1 MITLPPYCRDPFTY
15 HRRKTRVVNVGDVPL
30 GGDHPIRLQSMT
42 ISNTMDTDA
51 AVAETIQLVEA
62 GCELVRL
69 TAPSLNEAENLRH
82 IKAALH
88 RHGVRVPLIADIHF
102 TPNAALKAAEYVEKV
117 RINPGN
123 YADKK
128 KFAEREYTDSEYAAE
143 LERIEQRFK
152 PLVLKLKQYGVAM
165 RIGTNHGSLSD
176 RIMNRFGDTPQGM
189 VESALEFVRIC
200 RRYDYHDIVL
210 SMKASNPLVMIQAY
224 RLLAAR
230 MDEEGMDYPFHLG
243 VTEAG
248 DGVEGRVKS
257 AIGIGALLEDGIGD
271 TIRVSLTED
280 AVHELPAAHAIAAPY
295 NRRQARNA
303 PELSF
308 PRRRESTGPE
318 SGPAPDPV
326 SSTGQALI
334 RGPRPALGSPENL
347 DFRSP
352 VGAGDK
358 PRASDAALPAGIENV
373 PYTSLGGGSLEE
385 RRNPYGYNRRFSHEI
400 GLGSLAVGGS
410 QPVRVELATTV
421 PVTDLDGTL
430 AQIEALTIS
439 AQPND
444 PVCEIVRLRAGTP
457 AELQALARLNER
469 LTSRPLHLGEGW
481 GEGQGRE
488 SPVAPLLSL
497 CVPLASLAGVPP
509 LAGLVKIVTPP
520 PSENDPA
527 AWDQQVRRALMG
539 SQQRAAALEWRLSLA
554 SIPSF
559 LRDLHGSTL
568 AGLAHTASRLAELAG
583 RFTPSPLVG
592 EGRGEGET
600 PVGLFEPPV
609 QAGGKL
615 CPVVFSLD
623 VSEPLPA
630 YRYLAAHLDAQGHA
644 YPLHLKTTALH
655 GRDDRLYQAAIQLG
669 ALLCDGFGDSIQ
681 IDSGAAPDEAVRLS
695 YTILQAVRL
704 RMSRTEFISCPSCG
718 RTLFNLQTTT
728 ERIKSRMSHLKD
740 VKIAIMGCI
749 VNGPGEMADADFG
762 YVGSGPGKIS
772 LYVGKEC
779 VERSIPDAQA
789 EERLIQLIKDHGKW
803 VDAV

>member
-15 HRRKTRVVNVGDVPL
+15 QRRKTRVINVGDVPI

-42 ISNTMDTDA
+42 ISDTMDTDA

-82 IKAALH
+82 VKAALN
-88 RHGVRVPLIADIHF
+88 RRGVRVPLIADIHF
-102 TPNAALKAAEYVEKV
+102 TPNAALKAAEVVEKV

-128 KFAEREYTDSEYAAE
+128 RFAEREYTEREYEAE

-152 PLVLKLKQYGVAM
+152 PLVLKLKHYGVAM

-200 RRYDYHDIVL
+200 QRYDYHDIVL

-295 NRRQARNA
+295 NRRQARA
-303 PELSF
+303 E
-308 PRRRESTGPE
+308 
-318 SGPAPDPV
+318 PDTP
-326 SSTGQALI
+326 
-334 RGPRPALGSPENL
+334 
-347 DFRSP
+347 
-352 VGAGDK
+352 
-358 PRASDAALPAGIENV
+358 LP
-373 PYTSLGGGSLEE
+373 PGGGRGRECPDE
-385 RRNPYGYNRRFSHEI
+385 RRNPYGYDRRFSREVALG
-400 GLGSLAVGGS
+400 GLAMGGG

-430 AQIEALTIS
+430 AQIEALTVP
-439 AQPND
+439 AHPND
-444 PVCEIVRLRAGTP
+444 PVCEIVRLRAETP
-457 AELQALARLNER
+457 VELHALASLNER
-469 LTSRPLHLGEGW
+469 LTALPLPLGEGR
-481 GEGQGRE
+481 GEG
-488 SPVAPLLSL
+488 PLLSL
-497 CVPLASLAGVPP
+497 CVSLSRLSAVPP
-509 LAGLVKIVTPP
+509 LAGLVKIVTAPP
-520 PSENDPA
+520 REDDPT
-527 AWDQQVRRALMG
+527 AWDQHARRALMW
-539 SQQRAAALEWRLSLA
+539 SQQRGTALEWRLSTA

-559 LRDLHGSTL
+559 IRDKHGAAL

-583 RFTPSPLVG
+583 LFQPS
-592 EGRGEGET
+592 
-600 PVGLFEPPV
+600 
-609 QAGGKL
+609 
-615 CPVVFSLD
+615 PVVFSLD
-623 VSEPLPA
+623 VPEPLPA
-630 YRYLAAHLDAQGHA
+630 YRYLAVHLDAEGHA
-644 YPLHLKTTALH
+644 CPLHLKTAALH
-655 GRDDRLYQAAIQLG
+655 GRDDLMYQAAIQLG

-681 IDSGAAPDEAVRLS
+681 IDSDAAPAEAVHLS
-695 YTILQAVRL
+695 YTILQAARL
-704 RMSRTEFISCPSCG
+704 RMSKTEFISCPSCG

-779 VERSIPDAQA
+779 VERNIPSEHA
-789 EERLIQLIKDHGKW
+789 EERLVQLIKDHGKW

>member
-1 MITLPPYCRDPFTY
+1 MITLPSYCRDPFTY
-15 HRRKTRVVNVGDVPL
+15 QRRRTRVVNIGDVPL
-30 GGDHPIRLQSMT
+30 GGEHPIRLQSMT
-42 ISNTMDTDA
+42 ISDTMDTAA
-51 AVAETIQLVEA
+51 AVAETVQLVEA

-82 IKAALH
+82 IKTALN
-88 RHGVRVPLIADIHF
+88 RRGVRVPLIADIHF

-128 KFAEREYTDSEYAAE
+128 KFAEREYTDSEYEAE

-280 AVHELPAAHAIAAPY
+280 AVHELPAAYAIAAPY
-295 NRRQARNA
+295 NRRKARA
-303 PELSF
+303 EV
-308 PRRRESTGPE
+308 
-318 SGPAPDPV
+318 PD
-326 SSTGQALI
+326 
-334 RGPRPALGSPENL
+334 
-347 DFRSP
+347 
-352 VGAGDK
+352 
-358 PRASDAALPAGIENV
+358 LPL
-373 PYTSLGGGSLEE
+373 PLGGGRGRGIPVGPEE
-385 RRNPYGYNRRFSHEI
+385 RRNPYGYDRRFSHEV
-400 GLGSLAVGGS
+400 GLGSLAMGGG

-430 AQIEALTIS
+430 AQIHALTVA

-444 PVCEIVRLRAGTP
+444 PVCEIVRLRAKTP
-457 AELQALARLNER
+457 AEFKALANLQER
-469 LTSRPLHLGEGW
+469 LTALPLPLGEGW
-481 GEGQGRE
+481 GEGQSQE
-488 SPVAPLLSL
+488 SPAPPLLSL
-497 CVPLASLAGVPP
+497 RVPLTALAAVPTLTG
-509 LAGLVKIVTPP
+509 LAKIVTAP
-520 PSENDPA
+520 PSEDDPA
-527 AWDQQVRRALMG
+527 AWDQQVRRALMW
-539 SQQRAAALEWRLSLA
+539 SQQHGAALEWCLGPA
-554 SIPSF
+554 SIPPF
-559 LRDLHGSTL
+559 IRDQHGAAL
-568 AGLAHTASRLAELAG
+568 AGLAHTASRLADIAA
-583 RFTPSPLVG
+583 
-592 EGRGEGET
+592 
-600 PVGLFEPPV
+600 LFQP
-609 QAGGKL
+609 
-615 CPVVFSLD
+615 CPVLFSLD
-623 VSEPLPA
+623 VPEPLPA

-644 YPLHLKTTALH
+644 CPLHLKTTVLQ

-681 IDSGAAPDEAVRLS
+681 IDSDAAPDEAVRLS
-695 YTILQAVRL
+695 YAVLQAARL
-704 RMSRTEFISCPSCG
+704 RMSKTEFISCPSCG

-779 VERSIPDAQA
+779 VERNIPSEQA

>member
-15 HRRKTRVVNVGDVPL
+15 HRRKTRVVNVGDVPI

-42 ISNTMDTDA
+42 ISDTMDTDA
-51 AVAETIQLVEA
+51 AVAETIQLVDA

-82 IKAALH
+82 IKAALN
-88 RHGVRVPLIADIHF
+88 RRGVRVPLIADIHF

-128 KFAEREYTDSEYAAE
+128 KFAEREYTDREYEAE

-200 RRYDYHDIVL
+200 RRYDYHAIVL
-210 SMKASNPLVMIQAY
+210 SMKASNPQVMIQAY

-230 MDEEGMDYPFHLG
+230 MDEEAMDYPFHLG

-280 AVHELPAAHAIAAPY
+280 AVYELPAAHAIAAPY
-295 NRRQARNA
+295 NRRQARA
-303 PELSF
+303 E
-308 PRRRESTGPE
+308 
-318 SGPAPDPV
+318 PDTP
-326 SSTGQALI
+326 
-334 RGPRPALGSPENL
+334 
-347 DFRSP
+347 
-352 VGAGDK
+352 
-358 PRASDAALPAGIENV
+358 LP
-373 PYTSLGGGSLEE
+373 LGGGRGREILDE
-385 RRNPYGYNRRFSHEI
+385 RRNPYGYDRRFSREV
-400 GLGSLAVGGS
+400 GLGSLAMGGG

-430 AQIEALTIS
+430 AQIEVLTVP

-444 PVCEIVRLRAGTP
+444 PVCEIVRLRAETP
-457 AELQALARLNER
+457 DELQALTSLNER
-469 LTSRPLHLGEGW
+469 LTSLLPPLPLGEGR
-481 GEGQGRE
+481 GEG
-488 SPVAPLLSL
+488 PLLSL
-497 CVPLASLAGVPP
+497 CVPLASLADVPP
-509 LAGLVKIVTPP
+509 LAGLAKIVVAPRC
-520 PSENDPA
+520 ENDPA
-527 AWDQQVRRALMG
+527 DWDRQARRALIWSHQHG
-539 SQQRAAALEWRLSLA
+539 TALEWRLSTA

-559 LRDLHGSTL
+559 IRDKHGATL
-568 AGLAHTASRLAELAG
+568 GGLAHTASRLAELAG
-583 RFTPSPLVG
+583 
-592 EGRGEGET
+592 
-600 PVGLFEPPV
+600 LFQPN
-609 QAGGKL
+609 
-615 CPVVFSLD
+615 PVVFSLD
-623 VSEPLPA
+623 VAEPLPA

-644 YPLHLKTTALH
+644 CPLHLKTTALH
-655 GRDDRLYQAAIQLG
+655 GSDDPMYQAAIQLG
-669 ALLCDGFGDSIQ
+669 APLCDGFGDSIQ
-681 IDSGAAPDEAVRLS
+681 IDSDVAPAEAVHLS
-695 YTILQAVRL
+695 YTILQAARL
-704 RMSRTEFISCPSCG
+704 RMSKTEFISCPSCG

-772 LYVGKEC
+772 LYVGKAC
-779 VERSIPDAQA
+779 VERNIPTEQA

>member
-1 MITLPPYCRDPFTY
+1 MITPPPYCRDPFAY
-15 HRRKTRVVNVGDVPL
+15 QRRKTRVVNVGDVPL

-42 ISNTMDTDA
+42 ISDTMDTDA

-82 IKAALH
+82 IKAALN
-88 RHGVRVPLIADIHF
+88 RRGVRVPLIADIHF

-128 KFAEREYTDSEYAAE
+128 RFAEREYTDREYEAE

-152 PLVLKLKQYGVAM
+152 PLVLKLKHYGVAM

-295 NRRQARNA
+295 NRRQTSNT
-303 PELSF
+303 P
-308 PRRRESTGPE
+308 P
-318 SGPAPDPV
+318 
-326 SSTGQALI
+326 
-334 RGPRPALGSPENL
+334 
-347 DFRSP
+347 
-352 VGAGDK
+352 
-358 PRASDAALPAGIENV
+358 
-373 PYTSLGGGSLEE
+373 SLGGNTASNPLPLGGGRGREFPDE
-385 RRNPYGYNRRFSHEI
+385 RRNPYGYDRRFSREVA
-400 GLGSLAVGGS
+400 LGSLATGGG

-421 PVTDLDGTL
+421 PVTDLDGTV
-430 AQIEALTIS
+430 AQIEALAVP

-444 PVCEIVRLRAGTP
+444 PVCELVRLRAETP
-457 AELQALARLNER
+457 EELAALMNLNER
-469 LTSRPLHLGEGW
+469 LTSPPLPLGEGW
-481 GEGQGRE
+481 GEG
-488 SPVAPLLSL
+488 PLLSL
-497 CVPLASLAGVPP
+497 DVPLTNLSAVPP
-509 LAGLVKIVTPP
+509 LAGLVKIVTAP
-520 PSENDPA
+520 PSDDNPA
-527 AWDQQVRRALMG
+527 TWDQHVRRALMW
-539 SQQRAAALEWRLSLA
+539 SQQRGTALEWCLSPA
-554 SIPSF
+554 SIPLF
-559 LRDLHGSTL
+559 IRDQHDSIL
-568 AGLAHTASRLAELAG
+568 AGLAHTASRLADLA
-583 RFTPSPLVG
+583 T
-592 EGRGEGET
+592 
-600 PVGLFEPPV
+600 LFQP
-609 QAGGKL
+609 

-623 VSEPLPA
+623 VPEPLPA
-630 YRYLAAHLDAQGHA
+630 YRYLAAHLDAEGHA
-644 YPLHLKTTALH
+644 CPLHLKTAALH
-655 GRDDRLYQAAIQLG
+655 GRDDLMYQAAIQLG

-681 IDSGAAPDEAVRLS
+681 IDSGAAPGEAVHLS
-695 YTILQAVRL
+695 YVILQAARL
-704 RMSRTEFISCPSCG
+704 RMSKTEFISCPSCG

-779 VERSIPDAQA
+779 VERNIPSEHA

>member
-1 MITLPPYCRDPFTY
+1 MIALPPYCQDPFTY

-42 ISNTMDTDA
+42 ISDTMDTDA
-51 AVAETIQLVEA
+51 AVAETVQLVEA

-82 IKAALH
+82 IKAALN
-88 RHGVRVPLIADIHF
+88 RRGVRVPLIADIHF

-128 KFAEREYTDSEYAAE
+128 KFAEREYTDSEYEAE

-200 RRYDYHDIVL
+200 RRYDYHEIVL

-230 MDEEGMDYPFHLG
+230 MDEAGMDYPFHLG

-280 AVHELPAAHAIAAPY
+280 AVYELPAAYAIAAPY
-295 NRRQARNA
+295 NRRKARA
-303 PELSF
+303 
-308 PRRRESTGPE
+308 ESDTP
-318 SGPAPDPV
+318 
-326 SSTGQALI
+326 L
-334 RGPRPALGSPENL
+334 
-347 DFRSP
+347 
-352 VGAGDK
+352 
-358 PRASDAALPAGIENV
+358 
-373 PYTSLGGGSLEE
+373 SLGGGRGKELFDE
-385 RRNPYGYNRRFSHEI
+385 RRNPYGYDRRCTHEVS
-400 GLGSLAVGGS
+400 LGSLAMGGG

-430 AQIEALTIS
+430 AQTDALTVP

-444 PVCEIVRLRAGTP
+444 PVCEIVRLRAETP
-457 AELQALARLNER
+457 AELQALTRLNER
-469 LTSRPLHLGEGW
+469 LRQNPAT
-481 GEGQGRE
+481 
-488 SPVAPLLSL
+488 PLLSL
-497 CVPLASLAGVPP
+497 SVPLADLADVPP
-509 LAGLVKIVTPP
+509 LAGLVKIVSEPP
-520 PSENDPA
+520 CETDPT
-527 AWDQQVRRALMG
+527 AWNQHVRRALMW
-539 SQQRAAALEWRLSLA
+539 SQQRGTALEWHLSPA
-554 SIPSF
+554 SIPPF
-559 LRDLHGSTL
+559 IQDAHGSTL
-568 AGLAHTASRLAELAG
+568 AGLAHTASRLDELAG
-583 RFTPSPLVG
+583 
-592 EGRGEGET
+592 
-600 PVGLFEPPV
+600 LFQP
-609 QAGGKL
+609 

-623 VSEPLPA
+623 VPEPLPA

-644 YPLHLKTTALH
+644 CPLHLKTAALH
-655 GRDDRLYQAAIQLG
+655 SRDDLMYQAAIQLG

-681 IDSGAAPDEAVRLS
+681 IDSDAAPAEAVHLS
-695 YTILQAVRL
+695 YVILQAARL
-704 RMSRTEFISCPSCG
+704 RMSKTEFISCPSCG

-779 VERSIPDAQA
+779 VERNIPTDQA
-789 EERLIQLIKDHGKW
+789 EERLVQLIKDHGKW
-803 VDAV
+803 MDAV

>member
-1 MITLPPYCRDPFTY
+1 MITLPSYCRDPFTY

-42 ISNTMDTDA
+42 ISDTMDTDA
-51 AVAETIQLVEA
+51 AVAETVQLVEA

-82 IKAALH
+82 IKAALN
-88 RHGVRVPLIADIHF
+88 RRGVRVPLIADIHF

-128 KFAEREYTDSEYAAE
+128 RFAEREYTDSEYEAE

-200 RRYDYHDIVL
+200 RRYDYHEIVL

-230 MDEEGMDYPFHLG
+230 MDEEGMNYPFHLG

-280 AVHELPAAHAIAAPY
+280 AVCELPAAHAIAAPY
-295 NRRQARNA
+295 NRRKARA
-303 PELSF
+303 E
-308 PRRRESTGPE
+308 
-318 SGPAPDPV
+318 APDIPHPL
-326 SSTGQALI
+326 G
-334 RGPRPALGSPENL
+334 RGRGREI
-347 DFRSP
+347 P
-352 VGAGDK
+352 VGPD
-358 PRASDAALPAGIENV
+358 
-373 PYTSLGGGSLEE
+373 E
-385 RRNPYGYNRRFSHEI
+385 RRNPYGYDRRLSREV
-400 GLGSLAVGGS
+400 GLGSLAVGGG

-430 AQIEALTIS
+430 AQIDALTVP

-444 PVCEIVRLRAGTP
+444 PVCEIVRLRAETP
-457 AELQALARLNER
+457 DELHALTSLNER
-469 LTSRPLHLGEGW
+469 LRQNPAT
-481 GEGQGRE
+481 
-488 SPVAPLLSL
+488 PLLSL
-497 CVPLASLAGVPP
+497 CVPLADLADVPP
-509 LAGLVKIVTPP
+509 LAGLVKIVSEPP
-520 PSENDPA
+520 CETDPT
-527 AWDQQVRRALMG
+527 AWDQHVRRALMW
-539 SQQRAAALEWRLSLA
+539 SQQHGTALEWRLSPA
-554 SIPSF
+554 SVPPFI
-559 LRDLHGSTL
+559 RDPHGSTL
-568 AGLAHTASRLAELAG
+568 AELVHTASRLAELA
-583 RFTPSPLVG
+583 S
-592 EGRGEGET
+592 
-600 PVGLFEPPV
+600 LFQP
-609 QAGGKL
+609 
-615 CPVVFSLD
+615 CPVLFSID
-623 VSEPLPA
+623 VPEPLPA

-644 YPLHLKTTALH
+644 CPLHLKTTVLQ

-681 IDSGAAPDEAVRLS
+681 IDSAAAPAEAVHLS
-695 YTILQAVRL
+695 YAVLQAARL
-704 RMSRTEFISCPSCG
+704 RMSKTEFISCPSCG

-728 ERIKSRMSHLKD
+728 GRIKSRMSHLKD

-779 VERSIPDAQA
+779 VERNIPSDQA

>member
-15 HRRKTRVVNVGDVPL
+15 HRRKTRVVNIGDVSI

-42 ISNTMDTDA
+42 ISDTMDTDA
-51 AVAETIQLVEA
+51 VVAETVQLVDA

-82 IKAALH
+82 IKAALN
-88 RHGVRVPLIADIHF
+88 RRGVRVPLIADIHF

-128 KFAEREYTDSEYAAE
+128 RFAEREYTDSEYEAE

-200 RRYDYHDIVL
+200 RRHDYHDIVL

-295 NRRQARNA
+295 NRRKERAEAQEI
-303 PELSF
+303 P
-308 PRRRESTGPE
+308 GP
-318 SGPAPDPV
+318 
-326 SSTGQALI
+326 
-334 RGPRPALGSPENL
+334 
-347 DFRSP
+347 
-352 VGAGDK
+352 
-358 PRASDAALPAGIENV
+358 
-373 PYTSLGGGSLEE
+373 EE
-385 RRNPYGYNRRFSHEI
+385 RRNPYGYDRRLSHEV
-400 GLGSLAVGGS
+400 GLGSLAMGGG

-430 AQIEALTIS
+430 AQIDALTVA

-444 PVCEIVRLRAGTP
+444 PVCEIVRLRAETP
-457 AELQALARLNER
+457 DELHALTSLNER
-469 LTSRPLHLGEGW
+469 LRQNPAT
-481 GEGQGRE
+481 
-488 SPVAPLLSL
+488 PLLSL
-497 CVPLASLAGVPP
+497 CVPLADLADVPP
-509 LAGLVKIVTPP
+509 LAGLVKIVSEPP
-520 PSENDPA
+520 CETDPT
-527 AWDQQVRRALMG
+527 AWDQHVRRALMW
-539 SQQRAAALEWRLSLA
+539 SQQHGTALEWRLSLI
-554 SIPSF
+554 SVPPFI
-559 LRDLHGSTL
+559 RDPHGSTL
-568 AGLAHTASRLAELAG
+568 AGLVHTASRLAELA
-583 RFTPSPLVG
+583 S
-592 EGRGEGET
+592 
-600 PVGLFEPPV
+600 LFQP
-609 QAGGKL
+609 
-615 CPVVFSLD
+615 CPVLFSID
-623 VSEPLPA
+623 VPEPLPA

-644 YPLHLKTTALH
+644 CPLHLKTTVLQ

-681 IDSGAAPDEAVRLS
+681 IDSDAAPAEAVHLS
-695 YTILQAVRL
+695 YAVLQAARL
-704 RMSRTEFISCPSCG
+704 RMSKTEFISCPSCG

-728 ERIKSRMSHLKD
+728 GRIKSRMSHLKD

-779 VERSIPDAQA
+779 VERNIPAGQA
-789 EERLIQLIKDHGKW
+789 EERLIQLVKDHGKW

>member
-15 HRRKTRVVNVGDVPL
+15 HRRKTRVVNVGDVRI

-42 ISNTMDTDA
+42 ISDTMDTDA
-51 AVAETIQLVEA
+51 AVAETVQLVEA

-82 IKAALH
+82 IKAALN
-88 RHGVRVPLIADIHF
+88 RRGVRVPLIADIHF
-102 TPNAALKAAEYVEKV
+102 TPNAALKAAEVVEKV

-128 KFAEREYTDSEYAAE
+128 RFAEREYTDGEYEAE

-280 AVHELPAAHAIAAPY
+280 AVYELPAAHAIAAPY
-295 NRRQARNA
+295 NRRQARA
-303 PELSF
+303 E
-308 PRRRESTGPE
+308 GPE
-318 SGPAPDPV
+318 IPGP
-326 SSTGQALI
+326 
-334 RGPRPALGSPENL
+334 
-347 DFRSP
+347 
-352 VGAGDK
+352 
-358 PRASDAALPAGIENV
+358 
-373 PYTSLGGGSLEE
+373 EE
-385 RRNPYGYNRRFSHEI
+385 RRNPYGYDRRFSYEV
-400 GLGSLAVGGS
+400 GLGSLATGGN
-410 QPVRVELATTV
+410 QPVRVELSTTI
-421 PVTDLDGTL
+421 PVTDLEGTL
-430 AQIEALTIS
+430 AQIEALTVP

-444 PVCEIVRLRAGTP
+444 PVCEIVRLRAETS
-457 AELQALARLNER
+457 AELQTLASLNER
-469 LTSRPLHLGEGW
+469 LQENAAT
-481 GEGQGRE
+481 
-488 SPVAPLLSL
+488 PLLSL
-497 CVPLASLAGVPP
+497 CVPLASLADVPP
-509 LAGLVKIVTPP
+509 LAGLAKIVVAPP
-520 PSENDPA
+520 CENDPA
-527 AWDQQVRRALMG
+527 DWDRQARRALMWSHQHG
-539 SQQRAAALEWRLSLA
+539 TALEWCLSTA
-554 SIPSF
+554 SMPPFI
-559 LRDLHGSTL
+559 RDKHGATL
-568 AGLAHTASRLAELAG
+568 AGLAHAASRLAELAA
-583 RFTPSPLVG
+583 
-592 EGRGEGET
+592 
-600 PVGLFEPPV
+600 LFQP
-609 QAGGKL
+609 

-623 VSEPLPA
+623 TPEPLPA
-630 YRYLAAHLDAQGHA
+630 YRYLAAHLDAQGLA
-644 YPLHLKTTALH
+644 CPLHLKTAALH
-655 GRDDRLYQAAIQLG
+655 GSNAPMYQAAIQLG
-669 ALLCDGFGDSIQ
+669 APLCDGFGDSIQ
-681 IDSGAAPDEAVRLS
+681 IDSDAAPAEAVHLS
-695 YTILQAVRL
+695 YVILQAARL

-779 VERSIPDAQA
+779 VERNIPDSEA
-789 EERLIQLIKDHGKW
+789 EERLIQLVKDRGKW

>member
-15 HRRKTRVVNVGDVPL
+15 QRRKTRVVNVGDVPI

-42 ISNTMDTDA
+42 ISDTMDTDA
-51 AVAETIQLVEA
+51 AVAETIQLVDA

-82 IKAALH
+82 IKAALN
-88 RHGVRVPLIADIHF
+88 RRGVRVPLIADIHF
-102 TPNAALKAAEYVEKV
+102 TPNAALKAAEVVEKV

-128 KFAEREYTDSEYAAE
+128 RFAEREYTDGEYEAE

-248 DGVEGRVKS
+248 DGMEGRVKS

-295 NRRQARNA
+295 NRRQARA
-303 PELSF
+303 
-308 PRRRESTGPE
+308 ESSGNPPTLGENPTGTPLPLTCDANW
-318 SGPAPDPV
+318 SAQRQIPSPLRGGGLGWGASACGCPPAIGVD
-326 SSTGQALI
+326 S
-334 RGPRPALGSPENL
+334 RPASPSLTRGEGETTLGTEVNVHHTSP
-347 DFRSP
+347 
-352 VGAGDK
+352 
-358 PRASDAALPAGIENV
+358 
-373 PYTSLGGGSLEE
+373 GGGRGREFPDE
-385 RRNPYGYNRRFSHEI
+385 HRNPYGYDRRFSREVA
-400 GLGSLAVGGS
+400 LGSLATGGA

-421 PVTDLDGTL
+421 PVADLEGTL
-430 AQIEALTIS
+430 AQIEALTVP

-444 PVCEIVRLRAGTP
+444 PVCEIVRLRAETP
-457 AELQALARLNER
+457 DELQALASLNER
-469 LTSRPLHLGEGW
+469 LTALPLSPEESLPRTRSEGRGEG
-481 GEGQGRE
+481 
-488 SPVAPLLSL
+488 PLLSL
-497 CVPLASLAGVPP
+497 CVPLASLADVPP
-509 LAGLVKIVTPP
+509 LAGLAKIVVAPP
-520 PSENDPA
+520 RENDLA
-527 AWDQQVRRALMG
+527 DWNQHARRALIWSHQHG
-539 SQQRAAALEWRLSLA
+539 TALEWRLSTA
-554 SIPSF
+554 SIPPF
-559 LRDLHGSTL
+559 IRDKHGSTL
-568 AGLAHTASRLAELAG
+568 AGLAHTAGRLAELAG
-583 RFTPSPLVG
+583 
-592 EGRGEGET
+592 
-600 PVGLFEPPV
+600 LFQP
-609 QAGGKL
+609 

-623 VSEPLPA
+623 TPEPLPA

-644 YPLHLKTTALH
+644 CPLHLKTAALH
-655 GRDDRLYQAAIQLG
+655 GRDDPMYQAAIQLG

-681 IDSGAAPDEAVRLS
+681 IDSDAAPADAVHLS
-695 YTILQAVRL
+695 YVILQAARL
-704 RMSRTEFISCPSCG
+704 RMSKTEFISCPSCG

-779 VERSIPDAQA
+779 VERNIPSEYA

>member
-15 HRRKTRVVNVGDVPL
+15 HRRQTRIVNVGDVPI

-42 ISNTMDTDA
+42 ISDTMDTDA
-51 AVAETIQLVEA
+51 AVAETIQLVDA

-82 IKAALH
+82 IKAALN
-88 RHGVRVPLIADIHF
+88 RRGVRVPLIADIHF

-128 KFAEREYTDSEYAAE
+128 RFAEREYSDSEYEAE
-143 LERIEQRFK
+143 LERIEQRFR
-152 PLVLKLKQYGVAM
+152 PLVLKLKHYGVAM

-200 RRYDYHDIVL
+200 QRYDYHDIIL

-248 DGVEGRVKS
+248 DGVDGRVKS

-295 NRRQARNA
+295 IGRQACVEAGEN
-303 PELSF
+303 
-308 PRRRESTGPE
+308 TGP
-318 SGPAPDPV
+318 
-326 SSTGQALI
+326 
-334 RGPRPALGSPENL
+334 
-347 DFRSP
+347 
-352 VGAGDK
+352 
-358 PRASDAALPAGIENV
+358 
-373 PYTSLGGGSLEE
+373 EE
-385 RRNPYGYNRRFSHEI
+385 RRNPYGYDRRFSHEV
-400 GLGSLAVGGS
+400 GLGGLAVGGG

-421 PVTDLDGTL
+421 PVTDIEATL
-430 AQIEALTIS
+430 AQIETLTEP
-439 AQPND
+439 AQSND
-444 PVCEIVRLRAGTP
+444 PVCEIVRLRAATP
-457 AELQALARLNER
+457 DELRALTDLDER
-469 LTSRPLHLGEGW
+469 LQQSLLE
-481 GEGQGRE
+481 
-488 SPVAPLLSL
+488 PLLSL
-497 CVPLASLAGVPP
+497 EVPLSILADVPP
-509 LAGLVKIVTPP
+509 LVGLVKIVTAPP
-520 PSENDPA
+520 TDDDSTT
-527 AWDQQVRRALMG
+527 WDQQVRRALMW
-539 SQQRAAALEWRLSLA
+539 SQQSGTALEWRLS
-554 SIPSF
+554 PSSTPPF
-559 LRDLHGSTL
+559 IRNLHGSTL
-568 AGLAHTASRLAELAG
+568 AGLAHTAGRLAELAA
-583 RFTPSPLVG
+583 
-592 EGRGEGET
+592 
-600 PVGLFEPPV
+600 LFQP
-609 QAGGKL
+609 

-623 VSEPLPA
+623 LPEPLPA
-630 YRYLAAHLDAQGHA
+630 YRYLAAHLDAQGA
-644 YPLHLKTTALH
+644 VCPLHLKTTALH
-655 GRDDRLYQAAIQLG
+655 GNDDLIYRAAIQLG

-681 IDSGAAPDEAVRLS
+681 IDSDAAPAEAVHLS
-695 YTILQAVRL
+695 YTILQAARL
-704 RMSRTEFISCPSCG
+704 RMSKTEFISCPSCG

-779 VERSIPDAQA
+779 VERNIPSQHA

-803 VDAV
+803 VDAG

>member
-1 MITLPPYCRDPFTY
+1 MITLPPYCPDPFTY
-15 HRRKTRVVNVGDVPL
+15 CRRKTRVVHVGDVPI
-30 GGDHPIRLQSMT
+30 GGHHPIRLQSMT
-42 ISNTMDTDA
+42 ISDTMDTDA
-51 AVAETIQLVEA
+51 AVTETVQLVDA

-82 IKAALH
+82 IKAALN
-88 RHGVRVPLIADIHF
+88 RRGVRVPLIADIHF

-128 KFAEREYTDSEYAAE
+128 RFVEREYTDREYEAE

-152 PLVLKLKQYGVAM
+152 PLVLKLRQYGVAM

-176 RIMNRFGDTPQGM
+176 RIMNRFGDTPLGM

-200 RRYDYHDIVL
+200 RRYDYHDVVL

-280 AVHELPAAHAIAAPY
+280 AVQELPAAHAIAAPY
-295 NRRQARNA
+295 NRRQACVE
-303 PELSF
+303 PEAN
-308 PRRRESTGPE
+308 TGP
-318 SGPAPDPV
+318 
-326 SSTGQALI
+326 
-334 RGPRPALGSPENL
+334 
-347 DFRSP
+347 
-352 VGAGDK
+352 K
-358 PRASDAALPAGIENV
+358 
-373 PYTSLGGGSLEE
+373 E
-385 RRNPYGYNRRFSHEI
+385 RRNPYAYERRCSREVN
-400 GLGSLAVGGS
+400 LGRLAVGGS

-430 AQIEALTIS
+430 SQIRALTEP
-439 AQPND
+439 AQANN
-444 PVCEIVRLRAGTP
+444 PVCEIVRLRVETRD
-457 AELQALARLNER
+457 ELRALTGLEER
-469 LTSRPLHLGEGW
+469 LRQTPT
-481 GEGQGRE
+481 
-488 SPVAPLLSL
+488 APLLSL
-497 CVPLASLAGVPP
+497 DVALPELAAVPP
-509 LAGLVKIVTPP
+509 LAGLVKIATIP
-520 PSENDPA
+520 PSIDDPA
-527 AWDQQVRRALMG
+527 AWDRLVRHALMW
-539 SQQRAAALEWRLSLA
+539 SRQRATAIEWRLSPA
-554 SIPSF
+554 TTPAFI
-559 LRDLHGSTL
+559 RDDQGYDLV
-568 AGLAHTASRLAELAG
+568 GLAHTAGRLARLAA
-583 RFTPSPLVG
+583 
-592 EGRGEGET
+592 
-600 PVGLFEPPV
+600 LFQP
-609 QAGGKL
+609 
-615 CPVVFSLD
+615 CPVVISLD
-623 VSEPLPA
+623 VPEPLPA
-630 YRYLAAHLDAQGHA
+630 YRCVAAHLDAEGHA
-644 YPLHLKTTALH
+644 CPLHLKTSALH
-655 GRDDRLYQAAIQLG
+655 GCDDLMYQAAIQLG

-681 IDSGAAPDEAVRLS
+681 IDSDAAPAEAVHLS
-695 YTILQAVRL
+695 YTILQAARL

-718 RTLFNLQTTT
+718 RTLFNLQSTT

-779 VERSIPDAQA
+779 VERNIPTDQA
-789 EERLIQLIKDHGKW
+789 EERLVQLIKDHGRW

>member
-1 MITLPPYCRDPFTY
+1 MITLPPYCQDPFTY
-15 HRRKTRVVNVGDVPL
+15 QRRKTRVVNVGDVPI

-42 ISNTMDTDA
+42 ISDTMDTDA
-51 AVAETIQLVEA
+51 AVAETVQLVDA

-82 IKAALH
+82 IKAALD
-88 RHGVRVPLIADIHF
+88 RRGVRVPLIADIHF

-128 KFAEREYTDSEYAAE
+128 RFAEREYTDREYEAE

-200 RRYDYHDIVL
+200 RRYDYHHIVL

-280 AVHELPAAHAIAAPY
+280 AVHELPAAYAIAAPY
-295 NRRQARNA
+295 NR
-303 PELSF
+303 L
-308 PRRRESTGPE
+308 REPAIGQEQTG
-318 SGPAPDPV
+318 
-326 SSTGQALI
+326 
-334 RGPRPALGSPENL
+334 
-347 DFRSP
+347 F
-352 VGAGDK
+352 
-358 PRASDAALPAGIENV
+358 
-373 PYTSLGGGSLEE
+373 EE
-385 RRNPYGYNRRFSHEI
+385 KRNPYGYDRRLSHELR
-400 GLGSLAVGGS
+400 LGSLAMGGG
-410 QPVRVELATTV
+410 QPVRVELATTL

-430 AQIEALTIS
+430 AQIRSLTEAT
-439 AQPND
+439 QPND
-444 PVCEIVRLRAGTP
+444 PVCEIVRLRAVTP
-457 AELQALARLNER
+457 DELRALARLEET
-469 LTSRPLHLGEGW
+469 LQPGPAS
-481 GEGQGRE
+481 
-488 SPVAPLLSL
+488 PLLSL
-497 CVPLASLAGVPP
+497 DVPLSLLAGVPP
-509 LAGLVKIVTPP
+509 LAGLVKIIAAPP
-520 PSENDPA
+520 YDDDPG
-527 AWDQQVRRALMG
+527 AWDQNVRRALMW
-539 SQQRAAALEWRLSLA
+539 SQQHGTALEWRLSSA

-559 LRDLHGSTL
+559 IRARHDSVL
-568 AGLAHTASRLAELAG
+568 AGLAHAAGRLAELA
-583 RFTPSPLVG
+583 S
-592 EGRGEGET
+592 
-600 PVGLFEPPV
+600 LFQP
-609 QAGGKL
+609 

-623 VSEPLPA
+623 VPEPLPA
-630 YRYLAAHLDAQGHA
+630 YRYLAAHLDAEGHA
-644 YPLHLKTTALH
+644 CPLHLKTIPLH
-655 GRDDRLYQAAIQLG
+655 GRDDLMYRAAIQLG

-681 IDSGAAPDEAVRLS
+681 IDSDAPPAEAVHLS
-695 YTILQAVRL
+695 YTILQAARL

-779 VERSIPDAQA
+779 VERNIPSEDA
-789 EERLIQLIKDHGKW
+789 EDRLIELIKDHGKW
-803 VDAV
+803 VDAG

>member
-15 HRRKTRVVNVGDVPL
+15 HRRRTRVVNVGDVSI

-42 ISNTMDTDA
+42 ISDTMDTDA
-51 AVAETIQLVEA
+51 AVAETVQLVNA

-82 IKAALH
+82 IKAALN
-88 RHGVRVPLIADIHF
+88 RRGVRVPLIADIHF
-102 TPNAALKAAEYVEKV
+102 TPNAALKAAEVVEKV

-128 KFAEREYTDSEYAAE
+128 RFAEREYTDGEYEAE

-200 RRYDYHDIVL
+200 RRYGYHDVVL

-248 DGVEGRVKS
+248 DGMEGRVKS

-280 AVHELPAAHAIAAPY
+280 AVYELPAAHAIAAPY
-295 NRRQARNA
+295 NRRQARA
-303 PELSF
+303 EVPEI
-308 PRRRESTGPE
+308 PGP
-318 SGPAPDPV
+318 
-326 SSTGQALI
+326 
-334 RGPRPALGSPENL
+334 
-347 DFRSP
+347 
-352 VGAGDK
+352 
-358 PRASDAALPAGIENV
+358 
-373 PYTSLGGGSLEE
+373 EE
-385 RRNPYGYNRRFSHEI
+385 RRNPYGYDRRLSHKV
-400 GLGSLAVGGS
+400 GLGSLATGGN

-421 PVTDLDGTL
+421 PVTDLEGTL
-430 AQIEALTIS
+430 AQIEALTVP
-439 AQPND
+439 AQPSD
-444 PVCEIVRLRAGTP
+444 PVCEIVRLRAETP
-457 AELQALARLNER
+457 AELQALASLNER
-469 LTSRPLHLGEGW
+469 LTSLLPPLPPGEGR
-481 GEGQGRE
+481 GEG
-488 SPVAPLLSL
+488 PLLSL
-497 CVPLASLAGVPP
+497 CVPLASLADVPP
-509 LAGLVKIVTPP
+509 IAGLAKIVVAPP
-520 PSENDPA
+520 CENDPA
-527 AWDQQVRRALMG
+527 DWDRQARRALMW
-539 SQQRAAALEWRLSLA
+539 SHQRGTALEWCLSTA
-554 SIPSF
+554 SIPPF
-559 LRDLHGSTL
+559 IRDRHGATL
-568 AGLAHTASRLAELAG
+568 AGLAHIAGRLAELAG
-583 RFTPSPLVG
+583 
-592 EGRGEGET
+592 
-600 PVGLFEPPV
+600 LFQP
-609 QAGGKL
+609 

-623 VSEPLPA
+623 TPEPLPA
-630 YRYLAAHLDAQGHA
+630 YRYLAAHLDAQGLA
-644 YPLHLKTTALH
+644 CPLHLKTAALH
-655 GRDDRLYQAAIQLG
+655 GSDDLMYQAAIQLG

-681 IDSGAAPDEAVRLS
+681 IDSDAAPAEAVHLS
-695 YTILQAVRL
+695 YVILQAARL
-704 RMSRTEFISCPSCG
+704 RMSKTEFISCPSCG

-779 VERSIPDAQA
+779 VERNIPSEQA
-789 EERLIQLIKDHGKW
+789 EARLIQLIKDHGKW